1 MAFFWKIFLTV
12 FLAEMGDKTQIATL
26 AAAAGAPEA
35 KKWVFLGAAGALVTT
50 SVIAVLLGD
59 AAARIPFF
67 TPKVLK
73 IAAGAVF
80 IVFGALYLVE
90 AFRMK

>member
-1 MAFFWKIFLTV
+1 MSLFWKIFLTV

-26 AAAAGAPEA
+26 TAAAAAPDA
-35 KKWVFLGAAGALVTT
+35 KKWIFLGAAGALVAP
-50 SVIAVLLGD
+50 SVIAVLCGD
-59 AAARIPFF
+59 AISRIPFL
-67 TPKVLK
+67 TPRNIK
-73 IAAGAVF
+73 ISAGVVF